1 MKSRLCLCVTALG
14 LIMFARTAR
23 GQSPITSIS
32 ASYQAQ
38 SSTISSYIATPVGS
52 GAFGGCNSTSYTYT
66 YSNGSSNQ
74 YVLSSFNAAGTA
86 WLAAPATAA
95 MVRLRRV
102 DNANVTGSRN
112 IVFMETTA
120 LSAIACPLGIPLALK
135 PPYVDSMELLLA
147 GGALNQGTDNLF
159 TNASN
164 GDGNNNNIERV
175 DVIFS
180 TGLNTA
186 SPTQAGFAIFDR
198 GANYQHDPFRI
209 VAITSLD
216 ASGNPNGFGSV
227 KTCTGG
233 NGSNNGSWGH
243 PLATQGNK
251 QFAVYVLRKDA
262 WETRLRASSNIN
274 QEIGGVFYTFSDL
287 GISAGQPL
295 YGYSLLGPDG
305 VANPGTAQLLSLNNN
320 SVYPTTTTEAAGG
333 GLDLVAVN
341 SVFAT
346 GSYVVLP
353 VNIISF
359 TGDLLNGQAQL
370 KWQIDNSTNTTIALQ
385 RSVDGVSYQTI
396 YITAAGDSFTDR
408 TTPAGTSYYRLV
420 VTTSGQSSY
429 SQIIT
434 LHQAS
439 TIGNV
444 SWKVFPT
451 VVEKGQTIT
460 LDGLTD
466 GYYTVSFYNASG
478 SCRRTTTNVFNGQ
491 ARMVLP
497 GNVLPAGMYW
507 LSLSTA
513 GRQLP
518 GNGKV
523 FIR

>member
-1 MKSRLCLCVTALG
+1 MIAIG
-14 LIMFARTAR
+14 LIMFAPTVW
-23 GQSPITSIS
+23 GQSPVTSIS
-32 ASYQAQ
+32 ATYQAQ
-38 SSTISSYIATPVGS
+38 SGGISSYIATPVGS
-52 GAFGGCNSTSYTYT
+52 GAFGGCTTTSYTYT
-66 YSNGSSNQ
+66 YNNGSSNQ
-74 YVLSSFNAAGTA
+74 YVLNSFNAMGSS
-86 WLAAPATAA
+86 WLAAPTTAA
-95 MVRLRRV
+95 KVRLRRV
-102 DNANVTGSRN
+102 NNANVSGSRN
-112 IVFMETTA
+112 IVYMETTA

-135 PPYVDSMELLLA
+135 PSYVDSMELLLA
-147 GGALNQGTDNLF
+147 GGVLNQGTDNLF

-186 SPTQAGFAIFDR
+186 VPTQAGFAIFDR

-216 ASGNPNGFGSV
+216 ANGDPNGFGAV

-243 PLATQGNK
+243 PATAQGNR
-251 QFAVYVLRKDA
+251 QFACYVLRKDVTD
-262 WETRLRASSNIN
+262 TRLRASSNVN

-287 GISAGQPL
+287 GISAGQTL

-305 VANPGTAQLLSLNNN
+305 VVNPSTAQLLNLNNS

-333 GLDLVAVN
+333 GLDLVAIN

-353 VNIISF
+353 VNITSF
-359 TGDLLNGQAQL
+359 TGDVHDGEAQL
-370 KWQIDNSTNTTIALQ
+370 QWQASDDRNVSINLQ
-385 RSVDGVSYQTI
+385 RSLDGLSWNTI
-396 YITAAGDSFTDR
+396 YGPATGDAYTDR
-408 TTPAGTSYYRLV
+408 TMPSGTSYYRLV
-420 VTTSGQSSY
+420 ATTSGQSSY
-429 SQIIT
+429 SQILT

-439 TIGNV
+439 APGNV

-466 GYYTVSFYNASG
+466 GYYTISFYNASG

-491 ARMVLP
+491 ARIGLP
-497 GNVLPAGMYW
+497 GSALPAGFYW

-513 GRQLP
+513 GKQLP
-518 GNGKV
+518 GNGRI